1 MGDNTNGRKCCWR
14 KKSAETKYITLM
26 DLQLKLNDDKNNILS
41 SKSRSNV
48 SFSSTFENMIL
59 EFDQTLKFPT
69 L

>member
-1 MGDNTNGRKCCWR
+1 MLLKE
-14 KKSAETKYITLM
+14 KSTETKYITVM

-48 SFSSTFENMIL
+48 SLSSTFEKMIL

>member
-1 MGDNTNGRKCCWR
+1 
-14 KKSAETKYITLM
+14 M

-48 SFSSTFENMIL
+48 SLCSMFEKMIL

>member
-1 MGDNTNGRKCCWR
+1 MLLKE
-14 KKSAETKYITLM
+14 KSTETKYITVM

-41 SKSRSNV
+41 FNAKNNV
-48 SFSSTFENMIL
+48 SFSSIFENMIL